1 MLELAN
7 PDFPFASLIAVVMD
21 MFFAH
26 DPLIANMTI
35 IVIVARCPLRDFFLS
50 KTNPGVDVNNVIYS
64 RYQLPTFPSVLYMF

>member
-35 IVIVARCPLRDFFLS
+35 IVIVARCPLRDIFYPRQTQEWML
-50 KTNPGVDVNNVIYS
+50 T
-64 RYQLPTFPSVLYMF
+64 M

>member
-21 MFFAH
+21 MFFAR

-35 IVIVARCPLRDFFLS
+35 IVIVARCPLRDFFYPRQTQEWML
-50 KTNPGVDVNNVIYS
+50 T
-64 RYQLPTFPSVLYMF
+64 M